1 MERLKKIVVDASVA
15 VKWFAPEPHY
25 ERALALREAFLIDQI
40 EMAAPSLIIYEV
52 ANALRFHRIY
62 RFSSEEISN
71 AIRSLLNLKFIKQ
84 LRSKAWIEA
93 VLLSM
98 NKDVSIYDSVYAA
111 LAIDLKATLI
121 TSDKELYK
129 KLGDEVAITLLENVE
144 M

>member
-1 MERLKKIVVDASVA
+1 
-15 VKWFAPEPHY
+15 
-25 ERALALREAFLIDQI
+25 
-40 EMAAPSLIIYEV
+40 MAAPSLIIYEV

-84 LRSKAWIEA
+84 LRSKAWIKA